1 MLWGAL
7 LAQPEEA
14 EAALASHSL
23 PEDSCKA
30 QLPVRYPACLPITK
44 DIFQGHGQPNHV
56 SFILPSSSL
65 RCPPPQDLP
74 PSGTQALL
82 YSSPS
87 LAHEQG
93 LGTPMEHSPR

>member
-44 DIFQGHGQPNHV
+44 DIFQGHGQLNHV
-56 SFILPSSSL
+56 LLYIYSSFFNPEVPSSSG
-65 RCPPPQDLP
+65 PTSFWY
-74 PSGTQALL
+74 SG
-82 YSSPS
+82 
-87 LAHEQG
+87 LAI
-93 LGTPMEHSPR
+93 